1 MSHPEIIE
9 SCKKII
15 IEYLFDAIGQQ
26 NIVSIILYGSVS
38 RNEESYR
45 NVDGKLYLESDI
57 DVLVVV
63 KNSAVAIKTLLQFK
77 SLCKKISDKL
87 RKKWLLSG
95 VNLHITTE
103 NKLLNA
109 HPNAFH
115 VHLKLNGKVIFGKEL
130 IRLMD
135 NYKYNEIPVR
145 DLSTMIF
152 SHMIDFVRTM
162 AVSGILEENI
172 TTNGYNSVLKS
183 IRKLTL
189 FLIRAIIMKDGI
201 PLNPYNLTEIK
212 TRRKLYQ
219 IKNSLIF
226 DELLKSYDDIKLSDS
241 IEGCSMAELNR
252 YLVRL
257 ITQFNSTLA
266 TLTDINYPFESLPI
280 KLILGRLP
288 LLRRLEY
295 SMYIL
300 WTNVQ
305 SRWTIGLM
313 KFIILRLAG
322 PEKIYLRYYYL
333 LVSSPELIK
342 SMPDKNIECYQQ
354 RQSWLKLY
362 EKSPKPWKY
371 F

>member
-1 MSHPEIIE
+1 MPHSEIIE
-9 SCKKII
+9 NCKKII
-15 IEYLFDAIGQQ
+15 IEYLFDVIGQP

-63 KNSAVAIKTLLQFK
+63 RNRAIAIKTLLQLK
-77 SLCKKISDKL
+77 SLCKKISDEL

-109 HPNAFH
+109 RPNAFH
-115 VHLKLNGKVIFGKEL
+115 VHLKLNGKVIFGKQL

-135 NYKYNEIPVR
+135 GYKYKEIPVR
-145 DLSTMIF
+145 DLCTMIF
-152 SHMIDFVRTM
+152 SHMIDLVRTM

-172 TTNGYNSVLKS
+172 TTDGYNSILKS
-183 IRKLTL
+183 VRKLTL

-212 TRRKLYQ
+212 TKRNLYQ

-226 DELLKSYDDIKLSDS
+226 NDLLKSYDDIKLSNS
-241 IEGCSMAELNR
+241 IEGCSMSELNR
-252 YLVRL
+252 YLLRL
-257 ITQFNSTLA
+257 ITQFNSTIA
-266 TLTDINYPFESLPI
+266 ILTGINYPSESLPI
-280 KLILGRLP
+280 KLILGGLP
-288 LLRRLEY
+288 FLRRLEY

-305 SRWTIGLM
+305 SWGTIGLL

-333 LVSSPELIK
+333 LVSGPELIK
-342 SMPDKNIECYQQ
+342 SMHDKSIQCSHH
-354 RQSWLKLY
+354 RKSWLKLY